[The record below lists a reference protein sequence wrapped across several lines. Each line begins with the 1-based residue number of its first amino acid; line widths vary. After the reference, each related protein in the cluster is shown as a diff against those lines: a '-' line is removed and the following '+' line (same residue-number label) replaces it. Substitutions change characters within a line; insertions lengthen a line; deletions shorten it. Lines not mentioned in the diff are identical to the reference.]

1 MGLQDRDYMRERRLN
16 KIREDEIKKILGTE
30 KKNFSNEVELNL
42 KNILR
47 AVVNASALL
56 IVVIEGFKLLKNH
69 I

>member
-16 KIREDEIKKILGTE
+16 KIREDEIKKILGTK

-42 KNILR
+42 KKILR

-69 I
+69 V

>member
-1 MGLQDRDYMRERRLN
+1 MGLQDRDYIRERRLN
-16 KIREDEIKKILGTE
+16 KIREDEIKKILGTK

-42 KNILR
+42 KKILR

-69 I
+69 V

>member
-1 MGLQDRDYMRERRLN
+1 MRERRLN
-16 KIREDEIKKILGTE
+16 KIREDEIKKILGTK

-42 KNILR
+42 KKILR

-69 I
+69 V